1 MKKVLT
7 IGIAA
12 YNASTTLNHT
22 LKSLL
27 IPEIMESLSII
38 VVNDGSTDDTELI
51 AQKYVDK
58 YPTIVKVINK
68 ENGGHGSVIN
78 KLIEIVDTP
87 YFKLVDADDTVE
99 KIGFID
105 LVNKLSITKADVVLS
120 PFFMY
125 DLKDNKKQL
134 VGYLNS
140 INKYERNKVVRFDK
154 YYQIIQPTLHSL
166 TYSTKLLKNSGFR
179 VDEHC
184 FYEDTEYSLYYFL
197 NCKTILLLDEPVYC
211 YWIGSTTQSVNIQNR
226 LKRRSQALRVSY
238 SLISFF
244 ENNKKNMD
252 NAKEIFYKN
261 QITGVLSFD
270 YQLLFALLNG
280 KRAKYESQEFDL
292 NIKRT
297 SPELYEYVDK
307 GNMGGKKVGKVIK
320 IFRKNNWNGYIFLHF
335 CFRKSIVNKIK
346 MG

>member
-120 PFFMY
+120 PFLCM
-125 DLKDNKKQL
+125 
-134 VGYLNS
+134 
-140 INKYERNKVVRFDK
+140 I
-154 YYQIIQPTLHSL
+154 
-166 TYSTKLLKNSGFR
+166 
-179 VDEHC
+179 
-184 FYEDTEYSLYYFL
+184 
-197 NCKTILLLDEPVYC
+197 
-211 YWIGSTTQSVNIQNR
+211 
-226 LKRRSQALRVSY
+226 
-238 SLISFF
+238 
-244 ENNKKNMD
+244 
-252 NAKEIFYKN
+252 
-261 QITGVLSFD
+261 
-270 YQLLFALLNG
+270 
-280 KRAKYESQEFDL
+280 
-292 NIKRT
+292 
-297 SPELYEYVDK
+297 
-307 GNMGGKKVGKVIK
+307 
-320 IFRKNNWNGYIFLHF
+320 
-335 CFRKSIVNKIK
+335 
-346 MG
+346 